1 MKYYYHRHNVVR
13 ACVILVALCATK
25 LYATESDIEQRLE
38 SYFQLL
44 NSASRPTDPVI
55 FSEASQFWLK
65 GVQGQHPSVSRF
77 FLLHDPDE
85 WQMENVQKA
94 GDYAAV
100 TVSFDSSNYTQP
112 WLAQFELLSVNGE
125 WMLTEFSDQTQRP
138 FDDSSRSQSEFVMA
152 YLQTI
157 EAAIALRAG
166 TDDSDELN
174 RIKLFYEPG
183 AGFWKRGTLDSVG
196 FMLWL
201 DQQSP
206 RSYEVIS
213 AMGSEVTVR
222 FNNTRRRGDQAVRFT
237 TIEEGDRYY
246 LTQYINEA
254 LEQQQQVQEEIA
266 AQSIQSMEQVTAGN
280 DSSRQVVDSQLNILA
295 GAAQGAALYQ
305 VMSEVVERS
314 EPLWIPSKAARAS
327 LGRLV
332 GMYAGM
338 SAQALSPDWNLVA
351 EAQEGKKQVV
361 IARPHSSEGLGAFSS
376 LFDGIRFQTIHA
388 SEGWKIEHATA
399 FRD

>member
-44 NSASRPTDPVI
+44 NSAPRPTDPVI
-55 FSEASQFWLK
+55 FSEAKQFWLK

-100 TVSFDSSNYTQP
+100 TIAFDSSNYTQP

-222 FNNTRRRGDQAVRFT
+222 FNNTRRRGDQTVRFT
-237 TIEEGDRYY
+237 TIEEDDRYY

-295 GAAQGAALYQ
+295 GAGQGAALYQ